1 MKFNCSRGDIASPSL
16 LVKANPTRVKS
27 TIEDHP
33 KAIIR
38 SFLRTFSADEDDLV
52 GNESK
57 PRGPWNGK
65 DSLRGSRTI
74 RININWATSRL
85 VISNVNDPFT
95 NFFTPG
101 LPRIFD
107 TDQWFFAVI
116 VREKYSTAVFT
127 TKISVRTISV
137 LLNVLN
143 FNEPIISVE

>member
-38 SFLRTFSADEDDLV
+38 TCFELSRPMRTIWSV
-52 GNESK
+52 TNQS
-57 PRGPWNGK
+57 GPWNGK
-65 DSLRGSRTI
+65 DPLRGSRTI